1 MCSMRLRI
9 LRSARAASLGG
20 ATSQLLAPTVF
31 SLRSRLSTAAA
42 VQVPTRFV
50 DNIITAISISR
61 WVTIGQKIYELW
73 DDESVQNHQTVAL
86 RQALRKRSPDAIATI
101 CCKSLCKKTTL
112 ICREMSP
119 LILFYCLILI
129 ISDPKTKASIQM
141 SSLMPAIL
149 SQNKQEWRLW
159 IGFFVH

>member
-1 MCSMRLRI
+1 MPKISIVWKICKFVNVLTSRTSIFQYLLPPLNTETGFGNVCISRICSMCLRI

-42 VQVPTRFV
+42 VQVPTNFV

-86 RQALRKRSPDAIATI
+86 RQALWKRGPDAIATI
-101 CCKSLCKKTTL
+101 CCKSLNKKYH
-112 ICREMSP
+112 RR
-119 LILFYCLILI
+119 
-129 ISDPKTKASIQM
+129 
-141 SSLMPAIL
+141 
-149 SQNKQEWRLW
+149 WR
-159 IGFFVH
+159 